1 MPDIIFQCLQYIQYK
16 QFIQYIQYL
25 QYFTKEWNTI
35 YTIQW
40 LCISKTDR
48 EPVLFYVRGS
58 CKITRTTNGQSLS
71 EVSQKYG
78 TPFYLKSKYR
88 FPFIHYKSTRSNSF
102 LHFLQQFVIIWYKYN
117 LLCLWSS
124 ALVGQT
130 IYTYIYICTYV
141 YIYIYIMYS
150 YIHIHIYI

>member
-48 EPVLFYVRGS
+48 EPAVLFYVRGS
-58 CKITRTTNGQSLS
+58 CKTTRTTNGQSLS
-71 EVSQKYG
+71 ELWQNTG
-78 TPFYLKSKYR
+78 H
-88 FPFIHYKSTRSNSF
+88 PFILSPNTDSSLYITNPLDLAPSCIF
-102 LHFLQQFVIIWYKYN
+102 YN
-117 LLCLWSS
+117 NLW
-124 ALVGQT
+124 
-130 IYTYIYICTYV
+130 
-141 YIYIYIMYS
+141 
-150 YIHIHIYI
+150 